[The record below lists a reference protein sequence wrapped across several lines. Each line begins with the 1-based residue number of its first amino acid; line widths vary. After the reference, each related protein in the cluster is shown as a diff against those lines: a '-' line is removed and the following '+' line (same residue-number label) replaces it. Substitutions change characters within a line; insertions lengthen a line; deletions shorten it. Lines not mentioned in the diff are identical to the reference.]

1 MNDYNGWKNETTWTV
16 NILFMETI
24 EQLIKDGY
32 ELDEVA
38 THIYRKLGADE
49 MNWYGSQIFAS
60 AWKQIDWWTL
70 VARAKENVEKD
81 AGSIA
86 K

>member
-24 EQLIKDGY
+24 EQLIKGGC

-81 AGSIA
+81 AVSIA
-86 K
+86 E